1 MNRKKIFLSLIIIL
15 IVFASIVCLI
25 TFEEESTY
33 MSYKNFTIKLQEGMI
48 ESVLILDDKVE
59 FCLKNEEVNYY
70 TENPEYDNFKEYL
83 LLNDVRIENG
93 FGSDD
98 VTFIL
103 DVIFYLVFVIAMGF
117 CGYKLIGF
125 SRNNFKIIRNT
136 NTKFD
141 DIAGMENIK
150 KDMMKVVDIL
160 KNPAKY
166 REKGIRPPK
175 GIVLEGPPGNG
186 KTLFARALAGEANIN
201 FIATKGADFQSA
213 MMSVGPRKIKTL
225 FQKARRNKPCIIFI
239 DEFDGIGERRNYAGS
254 GIDKENNR
262 LIISMLNEM
271 DGFSNEDGVLVIAAT
286 NSYSSLDAALVRP
299 GRFDIKYKI
308 ENPDKDTI
316 LALIELYTKK
326 KKLDSKVNMPVLV
339 KCFEKLSCAAIETIF
354 NEATLIADGK
364 NKETITIEDISEAG
378 KKTGT
383 VNIKIC

>member
-136 NTKFD
+136 NTEFD

>member
-48 ESVLILDDKVE
+48 ESVLLLDDKVE

-117 CGYKLIGF
+117 GGYKLIGF
-125 SRNNFKIIRNT
+125 SRNNFKIIKNT